1 VGAKVSRDD
10 SHVQLPEGYDRG
22 IQWPF
27 VYNEDVALHT
37 QSGRAL
43 VMTQASADFVTA
55 DGETPATSGDLFD
68 ADLDAWRKH
77 PDRAFDGWLARHGFR
92 HGTAVVYRAM
102 WGKLLRWS
110 GEQGLTPLTWS
121 AAQIGAFLDAQNLHK
136 RHRYRYA
143 RLIERVFHHL
153 SQLQQ
158 NLHNPASQAVKS
170 HLADGENDPTAFL
183 LPGERD
189 LLVARI
195 LAPAPEPVAE
205 AARPDSQAISPKQW
219 KRARDVA
226 LLAVLLGGGLKVAEA
241 RALRVEAIEG
251 LGGGAMAIRM
261 VRTDNG
267 RAYTVPLFGFV
278 HAPLRRWLET
288 RAAAETL
295 GDLVFPAMTN
305 GRAMH
310 AASVYRRVE
319 ILLEEAGVLAGRSER
334 ASPQTLRNTCGAMH
348 FDAGTPPAAVAQ
360 LLGMRDMESGWRLR
374 AAYEAWQARTG
385 LPVMG
390 RPLSRPN
397 GGSGA

>member
-1 VGAKVSRDD
+1 MVTHK
-10 SHVQLPEGYDRG
+10 
-22 IQWPF
+22 
-27 VYNEDVALHT
+27 
-37 QSGRAL
+37 
-43 VMTQASADFVTA
+43 SADIA
-55 DGETPATSGDLFD
+55 SRSDNSAASDALFD
-68 ADLDAWRKH
+68 ADLDAWRNH
-77 PDRAFDGWLARHGFR
+77 PERAFDGWLSHHGFR
-92 HGTAVVYRAM
+92 PGTAVVYRAM

-121 AAQIGAFLDAQNLHK
+121 AGQIGAFLDAQDLHK

-153 SQLQQ
+153 SRLQQ
-158 NLHNPASQAVKS
+158 NLHNPASQAVKAQ
-170 HLADGENDPTAFL
+170 LAEGENDPTAFL

-195 LAPAPEPVAE
+195 LAPEPEPIAE
-205 AARPDSQAISPKQW
+205 GGRESPAISPTQW

-241 RALRVEAIEG
+241 RALRVDAIDEAS
-251 LGGGAMAIRM
+251 GAMAIRM

-267 RAYTVPLFGFV
+267 RAYTVPLFGFA
-278 HAPLRRWLET
+278 HLPLRHWLSM
-288 RAAAETL
+288 RAATETI
-295 GDLVFPAMTN
+295 GDLVFPAMAN
-305 GRAMH
+305 GRPMH

-360 LLGMRDMESGWRLR
+360 LLGMRDVESGWRLR
-374 AAYEAWQARTG
+374 AAYEAWQARAG
-385 LPVMG
+385 LPAMTPPV
-390 RPLSRPN
+390 SRPA
-397 GGSGA
+397 G